1 MQLLGM
7 PSICIYPS
15 NIGLLV
21 FVYMATVVVVE
32 RWSQIEMLVGLIV
45 LIKVTFCYMVLLD
58 ASVSAV

>member
-1 MQLLGM
+1 M

-21 FVYMATVVVVE
+21 FVYVATVVVVE

-45 LIKVTFCYMVLLD
+45 LIKVTLCYMVLLD